1 MTTRSLLSTKSLSQL
16 SGSSKTHFTGNAAP
30 LRDEQSISPSDRTDH
45 QGKPSLTNYTQA
57 LRTLEQ
63 TAALERHCYR

>member
-1 MTTRSLLSTKSLSQL
+1 MITRSLPNTKLFSKPL
-16 SGSSKTHFTGNAAP
+16 GSSKTHFAGNSAP
-30 LRDEQSISPSDRTDH
+30 LRDEQSISPSGRTDH

-63 TAALERHCYR
+63 TYALGRHCFF